1 MRESCSISCW
11 WLSSAK
17 YPRNGGYS
25 LLLDGVN
32 SILYNYAMYT
42 LGIIMGPLTTM
53 TLKCLLPFDL

>member
-1 MRESCSISCW
+1 MKESCSISCW

-32 SILYNYAMYT
+32 SILYNYAMYI
-42 LGIIMGPLTTM
+42 LGIIMGP
-53 TLKCLLPFDL
+53 